1 MCPNH
6 WMALSR
12 GEDVP
17 KSLDGSVKGEGVPES
32 LDGSVKW

>member
-1 MCPNH
+1 
-6 WMALSR
+6 MAPLS
-12 GEDVP
+12 GEGMP